1 MKEQSNNRDMAGGCT
16 PTTSLTTHAEKERTM
31 ADSEHTTT
39 FGKSPAF
46 QFYPKD
52 FLTDENVRVMS
63 MQERGVYITLM
74 SFCWI
79 EGTLPADTKRLARLC
94 GMPAQQFNK
103 LWKAIAPC
111 FEVNPLNAERII
123 HPRLNKE
130 RVKQI
135 IFRRRQSDK
144 GRASSAARRQPD
156 TAPDTNRGSTAV
168 QPAAAKPPE
177 PDTNSSVC
185 SLHLQS
191 SDSSQKNTR
200 ASEPFDS
207 FQSSKP
213 GNSERAG
220 DFVERYKRLHVR
232 LRKGAHY
239 LGKPTFDF
247 QEALQL
253 VAVYDDARLDK
264 LAYVWLNTDHE
275 FATNGTR
282 TIAKFR
288 SMVSWC
294 EERLIDWEEAH
305 GPLTVAS

>member
-1 MKEQSNNRDMAGGCT
+1 
-16 PTTSLTTHAEKERTM
+16 M
-31 ADSEHTTT
+31 ADSQDTSTP
-39 FGKSPAF
+39 GKSPAF

-52 FLTDENVRVMS
+52 FLADAKTRAMTFK
-63 MQERGVYITLM
+63 QRGMYWDLVCH
-74 SFCWI
+74 CWL
-79 EGTLPADTKRLARLC
+79 EGSLPADPKEIARILGIPTATRFATNDWPVIGKCFRLAEE
-94 GMPAQQFNK
+94 GHQ
-103 LWKAIAPC
+103 
-111 FEVNPLNAERII
+111 
-123 HPRLNKE
+123 HPRLELE
-130 RVKQI
+130 RRKQAEHREERSDYG
-135 IFRRRQSDK
+135 RR
-144 GRASSAARRQPD
+144 G
-156 TAPDTNRGSTAV
+156 
-168 QPAAAKPPE
+168 AAKRWGSHTDGQPIAKPSPANSQAMSE
-177 PDTNSSVC
+177 PMAKNSS
-185 SLHLQS
+185 SSPISDLHLQ
-191 SDSSQKNTR
+191 TPVIRIR
-200 ASEPFDS
+200 AGDLEA
-207 FQSSKP
+207 
-213 GNSERAG
+213 ERAG
-220 DFVERYKRLHVR
+220 EFIERYKALHVR